1 MFIVGGTRR
10 LDSLFEISNQIVKLN
25 TNKSTLNEVKVRFFF
40 FLKVGV
46 FRLSFCSEMGWVVN
60 LISTLR

>member
-40 FLKVGV
+40 FFKGGG
-46 FRLSFCSEMGWVVN
+46 LSAFV
-60 LISTLR
+60 L